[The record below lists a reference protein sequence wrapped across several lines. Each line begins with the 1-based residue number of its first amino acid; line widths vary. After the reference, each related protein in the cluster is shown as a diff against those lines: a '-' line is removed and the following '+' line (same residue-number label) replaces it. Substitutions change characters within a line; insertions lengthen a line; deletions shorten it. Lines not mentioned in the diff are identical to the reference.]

1 MGKLYIVL
9 YLVILGI
16 FWQHQPAKAQE
27 VQAKN
32 SLKLDISGRVQLQ
45 HVYNNRL
52 RTLDNETYHGFR
64 MRRVRLEVQGE
75 LTPFLSATIQ
85 VDAPDNAPRL
95 KDGFGKLKLFQ
106 NYYFRFGQFKVPIW
120 REEFLRSSGN
130 LFLVERSSAADF
142 LVLTNLSARQ
152 IGVEVGGSP
161 SPNFSFAFNYSNGS
175 GEGISE
181 IERYILGTDSMPL
194 LTVNNGKMYVGRADF
209 KFSDRF
215 KIGIS
220 GVVNYVGSKVDTV
233 NNSGK
238 NTAIAPDFGIYL
250 PMGLQL
256 EGGVAHGSVSKAFFV
271 GSFEDQTYTT
281 GNVSGRWRKMLKSES
296 ANWGGLSGYEIEAG
310 YSFIDLK
317 NAEFEVR
324 NSFAF
329 GPAAYF
335 GKKSRLQVNLEIV
348 NPAIKNEANFWRI
361 RSQFTVNL

>member
-1 MGKLYIVL
+1 MGKIYIFL
-9 YLVILGI
+9 FSVIMVFI
-16 FWQHQPAKAQE
+16 WQIQPIKAQE
-27 VQAKN
+27 VKAKN

-45 HVYNNRL
+45 HVYNSRL
-52 RTLDNETYHGFR
+52 RTVDEETYHGFR
-64 MRRVRLEVQGE
+64 MRRVRLQVQGE

-85 VDAPDNAPRL
+85 VDARDNAPRL

-106 NYYFRFGQFKVPIW
+106 KYYFRFGQFKVPVW
-120 REEFLRSSGN
+120 REEFLRSSGD

-152 IGVEVGGSP
+152 IGIEAGGSP
-161 SPNFSFAFNYSNGS
+161 SSRLSFAVNYSNGS

-181 IERYILGTDSMPL
+181 IERNILGTNDIPL
-194 LTVNNGKMYVGRADF
+194 LTLNNGKMYVGRIDYNFSNQF
-209 KFSDRF
+209 KV
-215 KIGIS
+215 GIS
-220 GVVNYVGSKVDTV
+220 GAVNYVGSKVDTV

-250 PMGLQL
+250 PMGLQV
-256 EGGVAHGSVSKAFFV
+256 EGALAHGSVSKAFFV
-271 GSFEDQTYTT
+271 GSFEDQTYTV
-281 GNVSGRWRKMLKSES
+281 GNISARWRKILKTES
-296 ANWGGLSGYEIEAG
+296 ADWGGLSGYEIEAG
-310 YSFIDLK
+310 YSFIKLK

-348 NPAIKNEANFWRI
+348 NPAIKNETNFWRI